1 MITQVWTQAEHSGN
15 EELVYLVSSTL
26 CNIIL

>member
-15 EELVYLVSSTL
+15 EELV
-26 CNIIL
+26 